1 MRGRAQHPR
10 KHLAGTLTY
19 QAVIWCAVMNRR
31 LRTLVLVATELDA
44 HLLRT
49 VNPNMTTGPLAG
61 GGDPAVAGGGDA
73 GDAMKEEPVD
83 MTTSDPVDLSVGQL
97 MTAATA
103 ATTATTLLGTVT
115 QQTTLLRQPTVVLG
129 VATTAA
135 ATDPMSLLQTDRVIL
150 SRVNIKLEP
159 MDVSDAEHISE

>member
-1 MRGRAQHPR
+1 
-10 KHLAGTLTY
+10 
-19 QAVIWCAVMNRR
+19 MNRR

-61 GGDPAVAGGGDA
+61 GGDPAVAPGDGGGAD
-73 GDAMKEEPVD
+73 DAMKEEPVD

-103 ATTATTLLGTVT
+103 ATAATTLLGTVT